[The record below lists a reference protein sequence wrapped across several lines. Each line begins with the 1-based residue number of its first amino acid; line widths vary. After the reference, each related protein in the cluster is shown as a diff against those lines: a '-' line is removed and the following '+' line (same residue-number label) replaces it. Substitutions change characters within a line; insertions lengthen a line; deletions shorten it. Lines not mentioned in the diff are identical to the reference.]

1 MAIYTTQLRSI
12 VEQAQTDA
20 HVGPDDFTV
29 AYARLGLSDYPIF
42 DESYRPYLND
52 KIIRHYYFQEIG
64 AETAARFAW
73 YVRNTLFE
81 MMPYFNQLYASLNLV
96 TDPITNVKYTYQ
108 DVITESKT
116 DAGTSSQTTSG
127 QTSHNKTETHDGD
140 DVTEAAK
147 GAGKVETL
155 QHGHNIVEDQTH
167 GHRVIEELQ
176 HGHHV
181 TEDMTHGHEI
191 VEELEHGH
199 VETDTTTYGH
209 EIDESG
215 STTYGRTQATV
226 NGGSDQT
233 LEGATHER
241 EIRSDTPMNQIPSG
255 GVENLN
261 YATEVTYTDR
271 EGQRA
276 GSTTYGG
283 TTNVTYGG
291 TDTETSSTEH
301 GGIDVLQKLHDGAD
315 TTTTTNAGT
324 DSKTVTNTGA
334 DTTTTA
340 NSGTDTKETANT
352 GTDTTT
358 TTTSGADTTT
368 LSHGEVITTVESGT
382 SSGSKSETD
391 SRQTD
396 TDGTRSHERIGYDGI
411 SQSKLLEEFRKTFL
425 NVDLQVIASLQ
436 QCFFGLWA

>member
-42 DESYRPYLND
+42 DENYRQTLND

-64 AETAARFAW
+64 AETVARFAW
-73 YVRNTLFE
+73 YVRNTMFE
-81 MMPYFNQLYASLNLV
+81 LMPFYNQLYDSLDLI
-96 TDPITNVKYTYQ
+96 TDPLTNVQYTYR
-108 DVITESKT
+108 DVITESRT
-116 DAGTSSQTTSG
+116 DEGTESVMTTD
-127 QTSHNKTETHDGD
+127 QRARTEVEAHDGD

-147 GAGKVETL
+147 GAAKTEIL
-155 QHGHNIVEDQTH
+155 QHGHYI
-167 GHRVIEELQ
+167 
-176 HGHHV
+176 

-199 VETDTTTYGH
+199 TETDTTTYGH

-226 NGGSDQT
+226 NGGTDQT

-241 EIRSDTPMNQIPSG
+241 EIRSDTPMNQIPAG

-276 GSTTYGG
+276 GTTTYGG

-291 TDTETSSTEH
+291 TDSETSSTEH
-301 GGIDVLQKLHDGAD
+301 GGIDVLQKLNEGTD

-324 DSKTVTNTGA
+324 DSKTVSNTGA
-334 DTTTTA
+334 
-340 NSGTDTKETANT
+340 
-352 GTDTTT
+352 DTTT

-368 LSHGEVITTVESGT
+368 LSHGEEITTTENTSENGT
-382 SSGSKSETD
+382 KSATD

-396 TDGTRSHERIGYDGI
+396 TDGTRNHERIGYDGI

-425 NVDLQVIASLQ
+425 NVDLQVIESLK

>member
-29 AYARLGLSDYPIF
+29 AYARLGLNDYPIF
-42 DESYRPYLND
+42 DESYRQPLND
-52 KIIRHYYFQEIG
+52 KIIRHYYFDEIG
-64 AETAARFAW
+64 AETVARFAW
-73 YVRNTLFE
+73 YVRMTMFE
-81 MMPYFNQLYASLNLV
+81 MMPYFNQLYASLNLI
-96 TDPITNVKYTYQ
+96 TDPLTNVQYTYR

-127 QTSHNKTETHDGD
+127 QTSRNETETHDGD

-147 GAGKVETL
+147 GAAKTETL
-155 QHGHNIVEDQTH
+155 QHGHY
-167 GHRVIEELQ
+167 
-176 HGHHV
+176 V

-191 VEELEHGH
+191 VEDLAHGH

-209 EIDESG
+209 EIDESS
-215 STTYGRTQATV
+215 STTYGRTQGTV

-241 EIRSDTPMNQIPSG
+241 EIRSDTPMNQIPAG

-276 GSTTYGG
+276 GTTTYGG

-291 TDTETSSTEH
+291 TDSETGSTEH
-301 GGIDVLQKLHDGAD
+301 GGVDVLQKLNEGTD
-315 TTTTTNAGT
+315 TTTTTN
-324 DSKTVTNTGA
+324 
-334 DTTTTA
+334 
-340 NSGTDTKETANT
+340 SGTDTKTVSNT
-352 GTDTTT
+352 GADTTT

-368 LSHGEVITTVESGT
+368 LSHGEEITTVETGT
-382 SSGSKSETD
+382 SSGSKSESD

-425 NVDLQVIASLQ
+425 NVDLQVINSLQ

>member
-29 AYARLGLSDYPIF
+29 AYARLGLNDYPIF
-42 DESYRPYLND
+42 DESYRQTLND

-64 AETAARFAW
+64 AETVARFRW
-73 YVRNTLFE
+73 YVRNTMFE
-81 MMPYFNQLYASLNLV
+81 MMPFYNQLYASLNLI
-96 TDPITNVKYTYQ
+96 TDPLTNVQYTYQ

-127 QTSHNKTETHDGD
+127 QTSRTETETHDGD

-147 GAGKVETL
+147 GSGKTETL
-155 QHGHNIVEDQTH
+155 QHGHYI
-167 GHRVIEELQ
+167 
-176 HGHHV
+176 

-199 VETDTTTYGH
+199 TETDTTTYGRVT
-209 EIDESG
+209 DETG
-215 STTYGRTQATV
+215 TTTYGRTQATV
-226 NGGSDQT
+226 NGGTDQT

-276 GSTTYGG
+276 GTTTYGG

-291 TDTETSSTEH
+291 SDGEVANTTNSGEDVTETVNAGT
-301 GGIDVLQKLHDGAD
+301 D

-324 DSKTVTNTGA
+324 DSKTVSNTGA
-334 DTTTTA
+334 
-340 NSGTDTKETANT
+340 
-352 GTDTTT
+352 DTTT

-368 LSHGEVITTVESGT
+368 LSHGEEITTVESGT

-391 SRQTD
+391 SRTSD
-396 TDGTRSHERIGYDGI
+396 MDGTRSHERIGYDGI
-411 SQSKLLEEFRKTFL
+411 SQRNLLEEFRKTFL
-425 NVDLQVIASLQ
+425 NVDLQVINSLQ

>member
-29 AYARLGLSDYPIF
+29 AYARLGLNDYPIF
-42 DESYRPYLND
+42 DESYRQTLND

-64 AETAARFAW
+64 AETVARFRW
-73 YVRNTLFE
+73 YVRNTMFE
-81 MMPYFNQLYASLNLV
+81 MMPYFNQLYASLNLI
-96 TDPITNVKYTYQ
+96 TDPLTNVQYTYQ

-127 QTSHNKTETHDGD
+127 QTSRNETETHDGD
-140 DVTEAAK
+140 DITEAAK
-147 GAGKVETL
+147 GAAKTETL
-155 QHGHNIVEDQTH
+155 QHGHYI
-167 GHRVIEELQ
+167 
-176 HGHHV
+176 

-199 VETDTTTYGH
+199 TETDTTTYGH
-209 EIDESG
+209 EIDESS

-291 TDTETSSTEH
+291 TDSETGSTEH
-301 GGIDVLQKLHDGAD
+301 GGVDVLQKLNEGTD
-315 TTTTTNAGT
+315 TTTTTN
-324 DSKTVTNTGA
+324 
-334 DTTTTA
+334 
-340 NSGTDTKETANT
+340 SGTDTKTTSNT
-352 GTDTTT
+352 GADTTT

-368 LSHGEVITTVESGT
+368 LSHGEEITTVETGT

-391 SRQTD
+391 SRTTD

-425 NVDLQVIASLQ
+425 NVDLQVINSLQ

>member
-12 VEQAQTDA
+12 VEQAQADA

-29 AYARLGLSDYPIF
+29 AYARLGLNDYPIF
-42 DESYRPYLND
+42 DESYRQPLND

-64 AETAARFAW
+64 AETVARFAW
-73 YVRNTLFE
+73 YVRMTMFE
-81 MMPYFNQLYASLNLV
+81 MMPFYNQLYNSLNLI
-96 TDPITNVKYTYQ
+96 TDPLTNVQYTYQ

-127 QTSHNKTETHDGD
+127 QTSRNETETHDGD

-147 GAGKVETL
+147 GAAKTETL
-155 QHGHNIVEDQTH
+155 QHGHY
-167 GHRVIEELQ
+167 
-176 HGHHV
+176 V

-191 VEELEHGH
+191 VEDFAHGH

-209 EIDESG
+209 EIDESS

-241 EIRSDTPMNQIPSG
+241 EIRSDTPMNQIPAG

-291 TDTETSSTEH
+291 TDSETGSTEH
-301 GGIDVLQKLHDGAD
+301 GGVDVLQKLNEGTD
-315 TTTTTNAGT
+315 TTTTTN
-324 DSKTVTNTGA
+324 
-334 DTTTTA
+334 
-340 NSGTDTKETANT
+340 SGTDTKTVSNT
-352 GTDTTT
+352 GADTTT

-368 LSHGEVITTVESGT
+368 LSHGEEITTVETGT

-391 SRQTD
+391 SRTTD

-411 SQSKLLEEFRKTFL
+411 SQSKLIEEFRKTFL
-425 NVDLQVIASLQ
+425 NVDLQVINSLQ